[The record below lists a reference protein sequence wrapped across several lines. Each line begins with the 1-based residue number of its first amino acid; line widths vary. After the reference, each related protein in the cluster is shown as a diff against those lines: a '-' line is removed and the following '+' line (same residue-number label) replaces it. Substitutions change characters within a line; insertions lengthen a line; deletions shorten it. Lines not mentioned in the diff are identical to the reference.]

1 VPIAFAWR
9 GDFENRDLDA
19 LHAAAFGLS
28 ARQAERDWRGQV
40 TKHSLGWVAATSS
53 DRLVGFVNVPW
64 DGGAHAWL
72 QDTMVSADFRH
83 DGVGTQLVAVAREKA
98 REAGCQWLHVDF
110 DDALHPFYVDRC
122 GFVPSS
128 AGLIALTEAGDG

>member
-9 GDFENRDLDA
+9 GDFEDRDLDA
-19 LHAAAFGLS
+19 LHAAAFEMGDG
-28 ARQAERDWRGQV
+28 RAERAWRDQV
-40 TKHSLGWVAATSS
+40 TRHSLGWVVATVG

-72 QDTMVSADFRH
+72 QDAMVSADCRH
-83 DGVGTQLVAVAREKA
+83 DGVGTQLVAVAREEA

-110 DDALHPFYVDRC
+110 DEALHAFYVDRC

-128 AGLIALTEAGDG
+128 AGLISLTEAG